1 MCFAQIRRLKKG
13 MVISMEIGQ
22 FTIEIENEKIE
33 EIFHKISKEQINRIQ
48 QVCEQ
53 YGEDES
59 DVRHYNVYVLSTA
72 SGNKILKK
80 AERREVLN
88 YEKYLIDCSFS
99 VPGYY
104 GKYEDGTNIWIL
116 IEYVEGND
124 LRDMTDE
131 IALAAADS
139 IANIQN
145 TFWNHQ
151 DNERFEVY
159 KQRIDKRFHYIKDV
173 PIIGEAYRVFMKRQ
187 LSCPRTMSNGDFLE
201 FNAIYRDNKVVII
214 DWGFGGIMPY
224 SLDIARFIAHATEDR
239 ATFPFYMNKRQKEL
253 FVNRVYDRLQQKPEH
268 SEYLSDIKLAVL
280 NEYVEFIEADE
291 DETGWYYNHALELAK
306 EILK

>member
-1 MCFAQIRRLKKG
+1 MIVQNEMNEEK
-13 MVISMEIGQ
+13 ISMESGQ

-59 DVRHYNVYVLSTA
+59 DVRHYNVYVISTA

-88 YEKYLIDCSFS
+88 YEKYLIDCSSS

-104 GKYEDGTNIWIL
+104 GKYEDGTNMWIL

-151 DNERFEVY
+151 DKERFEVY

-173 PIIGEAYRVFMKRQ
+173 PVIGEAYRVFMKRQ
-187 LSCPRTMSNGDFLE
+187 LSCPRTMSNGDFLA

-253 FVNRVYDRLQQKPEH
+253 FVNRVYDRLQQKPDR